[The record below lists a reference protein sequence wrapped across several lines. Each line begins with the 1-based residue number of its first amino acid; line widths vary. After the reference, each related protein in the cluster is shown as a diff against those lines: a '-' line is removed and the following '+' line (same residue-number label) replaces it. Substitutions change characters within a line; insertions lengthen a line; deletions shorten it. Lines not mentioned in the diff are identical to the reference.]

1 MSELIRKIKDSAH
14 RVSEDYLLMNKNMN
28 ESLEDLIKEGSVEN
42 EEILKRIC
50 EHSNQNVYLSLYN
63 DPDVDSSNILFEVAD
78 FSKVAHILKESEQAM
93 NDYNTPP
100 EDFRKGLDVVIMYI
114 SNNSSNSGNEKLAEL
129 NELVQYRD
137 VLTAFVSKI
146 EMMKTAEVNNAEQ
159 AFNEMANDA
168 KTMVAN
174 GSSLGDISKIASR
187 FVKENIGGDFMK
199 IAQCYNLIND
209 ELIKSNFSVSTT
221 FTKLSSQRINPGSRM
236 LAPVKDFSDS
246 ITKIAGLEE
255 MENSVRERLAVFN
268 KTIKENYIA

>member
-1 MSELIRKIKDSAH
+1 MSELIQKIKDSAH

-28 ESLEDLIKEGSVEN
+28 ESLEELIKEGSVEN

-63 DPDVDSSNILFEVAD
+63 DPDVDSSNITFEVAD

-100 EDFRKGLDVVIMYI
+100 EDFRKGLDVIIMDI
-114 SNNSSNSGNEKLAEL
+114 SNNSTSGNEKLAEL
-129 NELVQYRD
+129 NEVVQYRD
-137 VLTAFVSKI
+137 TINAFISKI

-168 KTMVAN
+168 KVMVAN

-187 FVKENIGGDFMK
+187 FIKENIGGDFMK
-199 IAQCYNLIND
+199 IAQCYNIINE
-209 ELIKSNFSVSTT
+209 ELVKSNFSVSTT
-221 FTKLSSQRINPGSRM
+221 FTKLSSQRVNPASRM
-236 LAPVKDFSDS
+236 LIPVKEFSDS

-255 MENSVRERLAVFN
+255 MEINARERLAVFN